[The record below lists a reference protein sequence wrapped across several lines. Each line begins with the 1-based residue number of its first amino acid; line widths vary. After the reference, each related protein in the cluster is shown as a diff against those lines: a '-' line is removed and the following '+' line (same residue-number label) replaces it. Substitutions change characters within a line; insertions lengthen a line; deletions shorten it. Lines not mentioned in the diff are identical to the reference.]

1 MCRVALTL
9 VVLLVP
15 VPGRADP
22 VAGPPRQADLVL
34 TGGNIVTVDAQN
46 RIVQALAIH
55 SGRISAVGSEAEV
68 ARQIG
73 PATRVVRLAG
83 KVVVPGFIEGHVHSV
98 GVAQGTHGPEYAELS
113 SIAEIQAWIRR
124 RAQAL
129 PPGTWMEVPR
139 NDMTRLKE
147 RRFPTPA
154 ELDAAC
160 RTHPVAYES
169 ARKWVLNSLGF
180 EKAGLTEGAPK
191 IPGLRVLRD
200 EAGRPRVIEGGG
212 GLIRKFVPYP
222 TCSEEETLAAL
233 DRLLRRYNEVG
244 ITSIYE
250 RASNRRGWQLFRTLA
265 ERDPRIRVTLTFRQS
280 MRSADDVARFV
291 RELDFKPGQG
301 DQWVRIGPLKI
312 TQDGGIHWGNTNL
325 REPYGEKRARFYV
338 QDNPDYRGDLYNTV
352 EQMRDVFAAAHRLGW
367 QMCVHVTGDAGVD
380 RVLDALEASNQ
391 QIPVKGRRFTLLHA
405 YFPRPE
411 ALTRCARLGVCV
423 DTQTYLYF
431 KDSDFIAKIYGPDWA
446 ERFIGIGDWSRAGIP
461 VAINSDHMIGMDP
474 DHAMNSFNPLLHL
487 GIAVSRRNEQGDIHG
502 ARQKIERLNALRMVT
517 SSVAY
522 MGFHE
527 NELGSLEVGKLADL
541 AVLDRDYLSCPEE
554 QIRHIKVLAT
564 LVGGRVVH
572 GTLP

>member
-1 MCRVALTL
+1 
-9 VVLLVP
+9 
-15 VPGRADP
+15 
-22 VAGPPRQADLVL
+22 
-34 TGGNIVTVDAQN
+34 
-46 RIVQALAIH
+46 
-55 SGRISAVGSEAEV
+55 
-68 ARQIG
+68 
-73 PATRVVRLAG
+73 
-83 KVVVPGFIEGHVHSV
+83 
-98 GVAQGTHGPEYAELS
+98 
-113 SIAEIQAWIRR
+113 
-124 RAQAL
+124 
-129 PPGTWMEVPR
+129 
-139 NDMTRLKE
+139 
-147 RRFPTPA
+147 
-154 ELDAAC
+154 
-160 RTHPVAYES
+160 
-169 ARKWVLNSLGF
+169 
-180 EKAGLTEGAPK
+180 
-191 IPGLRVLRD
+191 
-200 EAGRPRVIEGGG
+200 
-212 GLIRKFVPYP
+212 
-222 TCSEEETLAAL
+222 
-233 DRLLRRYNEVG
+233 
-244 ITSIYE
+244 
-250 RASNRRGWQLFRTLA
+250 
-265 ERDPRIRVTLTFRQS
+265 
-280 MRSADDVARFV
+280 
-291 RELDFKPGQG
+291 
-301 DQWVRIGPLKI
+301 
-312 TQDGGIHWGNTNL
+312 
-325 REPYGEKRARFYV
+325 
-338 QDNPDYRGDLYNTV
+338 
-352 EQMRDVFAAAHRLGW
+352 
-367 QMCVHVTGDAGVD
+367 MCVHVTGDAGVD